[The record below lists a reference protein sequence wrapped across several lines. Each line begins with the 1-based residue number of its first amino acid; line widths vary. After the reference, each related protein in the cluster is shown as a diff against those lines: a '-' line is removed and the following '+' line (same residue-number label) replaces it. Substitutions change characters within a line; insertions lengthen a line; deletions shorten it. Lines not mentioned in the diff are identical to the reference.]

1 MKDGVQS
8 TTRYRKGTGSKKF
21 FRSDNPAPARQTS
34 GRKGGICAGKSKLQ
48 RQRVKDE
55 RSELRRT
62 TSRMDSG
69 QRQNFNHEVMVP
81 QSTQRQIS
89 PLTPNA
95 ESMPSSSPYF
105 MKQEQLDIP
114 YEEIYGLD
122 DVQAVYLDNAP
133 LFDDNNHPSSYHHA
147 QSLLPSHY

>member
-48 RQRVKDE
+48 RQRNKDE
-55 RSELRRT
+55 RSDLRRN
-62 TSRMDSG
+62 TSRIDG
-69 QRQNFNHEVMVP
+69 GRRQNFNHEVTNSRP
-81 QSTQRQIS
+81 TQRQIS

-95 ESMPSSSPYF
+95 ERMPSSSPYF
-105 MKQEQLDIP
+105 MKQEQLEIP

-122 DVQAVYLDNAP
+122 DVQAVYLDNAA
-133 LFDDNNHPSSYHHA
+133 LFDENNHPSSYQHA